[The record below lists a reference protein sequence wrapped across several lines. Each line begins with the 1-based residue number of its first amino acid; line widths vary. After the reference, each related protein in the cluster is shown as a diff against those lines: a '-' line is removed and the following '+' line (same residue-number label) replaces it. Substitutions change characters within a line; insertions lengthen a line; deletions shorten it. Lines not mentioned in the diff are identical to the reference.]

1 MQNGRKPGKAS
12 IKDYG
17 DIQYHFKAMGELL
30 NICKQGNGVAI
41 AELWNDKSRIGRV
54 RLKGKR
60 P

>member
-1 MQNGRKPGKAS
+1 MGGSLEKQWLRLWRHSVPFQNNW
-12 IKDYG
+12 
-17 DIQYHFKAMGELL
+17 ELL
-30 NICKQGNGVAI
+30 NICKQGNGVAV